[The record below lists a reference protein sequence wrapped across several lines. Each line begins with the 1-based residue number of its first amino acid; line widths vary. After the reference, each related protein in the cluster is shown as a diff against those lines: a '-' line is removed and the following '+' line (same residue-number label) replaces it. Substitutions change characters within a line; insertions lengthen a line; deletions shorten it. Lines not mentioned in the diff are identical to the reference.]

1 MWNRQPNINGR
12 NDPFS
17 NASKSKEWLSA
28 ESVKCPTCAAN
39 ITYMPEVNGMMCR
52 NCGNIYDAETMEV
65 LGSFGTGGEHD
76 YVGEQEIS
84 AEDRKRH
91 EILCNSCGA
100 QLIADENTMSTMCP
114 FCGSPALITR
124 RMTREFKPDY
134 IIPFKIDKHQASK
147 NMMEWIS
154 SRKYTPW
161 GFKSKCRLTKMTA
174 LYVPFWLLDCHVNTE
189 MTGTGKFDRGASKV
203 VYEVNSKLTYYVK
216 GVPFDGATK
225 IANKLMEAIEP
236 FDYSELV
243 AFDNKYLQGFYADKY
258 DKRPIDLA
266 DKMFSRLDSFSV
278 AETDLIAKKYDEYEA
293 RPEKTFSWMSD
304 VKTRYCLL
312 PVWFMTVEFEDRQY
326 QFAVNGQTGEA
337 SGQMPTTSATD
348 KMDFFNEMVRSNW
361 KWIPIITAVVI
372 PFILSSVLFQGS
384 FSVSRIKTFWI
395 LFLSAL
401 EIITIIT
408 IVLTFVGAFL
418 SKHISKRIHKVADEV
433 NDYDKDPGLD
443 QYLDTTQKTS
453 MKVEEN
459 YLGQFVKET
468 SGNGPDIPDNIINT
482 FVP

>member
-1 MWNRQPNINGR
+1 MER
-12 NDPFS
+12 
-17 NASKSKEWLSA
+17 LTA
-28 ESVKCPTCAAN
+28 ESVKCPTCASN
-39 ITYMPEVNGMMCR
+39 ISYMPEVKGMMCR
-52 NCGNIYDAETMEV
+52 NCGNIYDANTMEIM
-65 LGSFGTGGEHD
+65 GSFGTGGEHD
-76 YVGEQEIS
+76 YVGEQDIS
-84 AEDRKRH
+84 AEDRTRH
-91 EILCNSCGA
+91 EIVCNSCGA
-100 QLIADENTMSTMCP
+100 QLITDENTMSTMCP

-134 IIPFKIDKHQASK
+134 IIPFKIDKHQATK
-147 NMMEWIS
+147 NMMDWIS

-189 MTGTGKFDRGASKV
+189 ITGTGKFDRGASKV
-203 VYEVNSKLTYYVK
+203 VYEVNAKLTYYVK
-216 GVPFDGATK
+216 GVPFDGAAK

-243 AFDNKYLQGFYADKY
+243 SFDNKYLQGFYADKY

-266 DKMFSRLDSFSV
+266 DKMFSRLDSFSL
-278 AETDLIAKKYDEYEA
+278 AETETIGMKYDEYEV

-348 KMDFFNEMVRSNW
+348 KMDFFNNMVRSNW
-361 KWIPIITAVVI
+361 KWIPIITAAVI
-372 PFILSSVLFQGS
+372 PFIIGNLVLGDN
-384 FSVSRIKTFWI
+384 SVSGFKTFLI
-395 LFLSAL
+395 IFLSTL
-401 EIITIIT
+401 ETITLIS
-408 IVLTFVGAFL
+408 IVASFVLAFL
-418 SKHISKRIHKVADEV
+418 SQFVSKRIQRVAAEV

-443 QYLDTTQKTS
+443 QYLDVTRKT
-453 MKVEEN
+453 KIDVQEN
-459 YLGQFVKET
+459 LLGQVLKET
-468 SGNGPDIPDNIINT
+468 NNGNNLSGLVGDGIFDTFIP
-482 FVP
+482 